1 MCVYKGGLIYQLF
14 KIRYSSKATWYIHK
28 CCRLNYLRWKLHRAF
43 NIWKGTCYTCAH
55 IRQIIRHV
63 HPQTLYSIFNKAYN
77 INSIYYMM
85 NLRILSLCSNWDCPT
100 EKLFVCSISWSYP
113 TVWLDVENG
122 FGVENGSFI
131 GDWISIK
138 LFVFPQSFGW
148 KVRRYLCPMHHNS
161 WAE

>member
-14 KIRYSSKATWYIHK
+14 KIRYSSKATWYLHK
-28 CCRLNYLRWKLHRAF
+28 CCWLNYLRWKLHHAF
-43 NIWKGTCYTCAH
+43 NIWKGISGKSSGMCTHKRYT
-55 IRQIIRHV
+55 QF
-63 HPQTLYSIFNKAYN
+63 FNKTYN

-85 NLRILSLCSNWDCPT
+85 NLRILSLCFNWDCPT
-100 EKLFVCSISWSYP
+100 EKLFVCSISYP
-113 TVWLDVENG
+113 TIWLDVENG

-148 KVRRYLCPMHHNS
+148 KVRRYLYPMHHNL
-161 WAE
+161 WTK